1 MEQIWAQTRQ
11 KSSHKTLLNSLGH
24 QRPVV
29 AKVLLSERFSNGFWG
44 LEVLLFSGFINIVFI
59 LIYEFMN

>member
-11 KSSHKTLLNSLGH
+11 KSSHKTLQNSLGH

-29 AKVLLSERFSNGFWG
+29 AKGLILFYPKDLVMVSED
-44 LEVLLFSGFINIVFI
+44 
-59 LIYEFMN
+59 